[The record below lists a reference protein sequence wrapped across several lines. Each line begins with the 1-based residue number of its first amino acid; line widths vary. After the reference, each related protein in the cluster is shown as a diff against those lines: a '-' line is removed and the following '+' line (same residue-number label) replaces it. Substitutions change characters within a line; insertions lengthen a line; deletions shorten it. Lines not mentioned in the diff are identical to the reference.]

1 MSKFEKLLLKVLSG
15 KSDKNLSISD
25 LKTLIIQ
32 LGFKERGGAGS
43 HTIYKKEDI
52 PEMINIQ
59 TTKDG
64 QAKPYQV
71 KQIREI
77 IIQFK
82 LSKQ

>member
-1 MSKFEKLLLKVLSG
+1 
-15 KSDKNLSISD
+15 

-52 PEMINIQ
+52 PEIINIQ

-77 IIQFK
+77 IIQYK

>member
-25 LKTLIIQ
+25 LKTLLTQ
-32 LGFKERGGAGS
+32 LGFQDRGGAGS
-43 HTIYKKEDI
+43 HTIYKRDEI

-59 TTKDG
+59 STKDG
-64 QAKPYQV
+64 KAKPYQV

-77 IIQFK
+77 IIYYK

>member
-25 LKTLIIQ
+25 LKTLLIQ
-32 LGFKERGGAGS
+32 LGFQERGGAGS
-43 HTIYKKEDI
+43 YTIYKREDI

-59 TTKDG
+59 ATKDG

-77 IIQFK
+77 ISNYK